1 MTVAAAPEVVVDADV
16 LGRRRTG
23 DESHVQNL
31 LRELA
36 GLDHGMRLVAV
47 ARREDVVPAGVEPF
61 VLSARSRVER
71 LGWSLPRA
79 LNALR
84 PRLTHFQYVIPP
96 LYRGRAVVMVHDLSF
111 ERMPQLMGYQDRLA
125 LRTLVPVSVRRADRV
140 LTVSEWSRA
149 DIVDCY
155 GLEPE
160 RVVVTG
166 GGLDPAFTRTGDRPD
181 RPPYLLFVG
190 ALQPRKGPIVALD
203 ALARL
208 SEDLQLVMVG
218 PVKRGFG
225 EVRAAMDRLRLG
237 SRVELAGYVSKKDLA
252 ALYRGA
258 ACMIFPSHYEGFG
271 LPVLEAMASGTPVV
285 ATTAGAIPEVAGD
298 AAVLVPPGDADAL
311 AAGVQVAIA
320 DRDRLVA
327 AGLDRA
333 RRFRWASVA
342 ERTLDVYRE
351 LLS

>member
-1 MTVAAAPEVVVDADV
+1 VTVAAAPEVVVDADV

-36 GLDHGMRLVAV
+36 GVDHGMRLVAV
-47 ARREDVVPAGVEPF
+47 ARREEVVPAGVEPF
-61 VLSARSRVER
+61 VLPARSRVER

-84 PRLTHFQYVIPP
+84 PRLAHFQYVIPP
-96 LYRGRAVVMVHDLSF
+96 LYRGPAVVMVHDLSF
-111 ERMPQLMGYQDRLA
+111 ERMPRLMGYQDRLA
-125 LRTLVPVSVRRADRV
+125 LRTLVPLSVRRADRV

-155 GLEPE
+155 DLEPE

-166 GGLDPAFTRTGDRPD
+166 GGLDPAFTHTGDRPE

-208 SEDLQLVMVG
+208 PGDLQLVMVG

-225 EVRAAMDRLRLG
+225 EVRAAMDRLRLS

-252 ALYRGA
+252 GLYRGA

-298 AAVLVPPGDADAL
+298 AAVLVPPGDSDAL
-311 AAGVQVAIA
+311 AAGVQAAIA

-333 RRFRWASVA
+333 RRFRWSTVA
-342 ERTLDVYRE
+342 QRTLDVYRE

>member
-1 MTVAAAPEVVVDADV
+1 MTAAAAPEVVVDADV

-36 GLDHGMRLVAV
+36 EVDHGMRLVAV
-47 ARREDVVPAGVEPF
+47 ARREEVVPPGVESF
-61 VLSARSRVER
+61 VLPARSRVER

-84 PRLTHFQYVIPP
+84 PRLAHFQYVIPP

-111 ERMPQLMGYQDRLA
+111 ERLPQLMSYGDRLA
-125 LRTLVPVSVRRADRV
+125 LRTLVPPSVRRADRV

-155 GLEPE
+155 GLDPE
-160 RVVVTG
+160 KVVVTG
-166 GGLDPAFTRTGDRPD
+166 GGLDPAFTHTGDRPD

-190 ALQPRKGPIVALD
+190 ALQPRKGPVVALE

-208 SEDLQLVMVG
+208 SADLQLVMVG
-218 PVKRGFG
+218 PVKRGLE
-225 EVRAAMDRLRLG
+225 EVREAMDRLDLT
-237 SRVELAGYVSKKDLA
+237 SRVEMAGYVSQEALA
-252 ALYRGA
+252 GLYRGA
-258 ACMIFPSHYEGFG
+258 ACMILPSHYEGFG

-285 ATTAGAIPEVAGD
+285 ATTAGAIPEVAGN
-298 AAVLVPPGDADAL
+298 AAVLVPPGDAEAL
-311 AAGVQVAIA
+311 ADGVRRALE

-327 AGLDRA
+327 AGLERA

-342 ERTLDVYRE
+342 RRTLAVYRE
-351 LLS
+351 VLS